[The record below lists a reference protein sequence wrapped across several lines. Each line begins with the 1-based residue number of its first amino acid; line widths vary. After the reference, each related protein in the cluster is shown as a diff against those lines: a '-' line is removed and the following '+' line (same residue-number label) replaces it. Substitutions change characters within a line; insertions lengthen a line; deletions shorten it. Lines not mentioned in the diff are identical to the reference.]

1 MAFKMNR
8 PIIKGTTKHKA
19 SIAKAKS
26 ESIVSQRRVT
36 ADKSLVES
44 GKALG
49 QSYIPQAIDYS
60 IDMPEIKVSK
70 KKKKKK
76 EEKLN
81 NKNRQELQELK
92 VDTGDKKPK
101 KAKEPKYKDYTDKFF
116 KAAEEAGINIK
127 NKKDYEKAQR
137 ILVYDDK
144 TRNWRQR
151 TEKIEVGDV
160 TSKKNKSAE
169 EKKIQKEIEAQQA
182 EIMRIEIERQ
192 AEKKRIAEE
201 KLKEKQRIKNKKT
214 TKKKQDIEE
223 AKEWYGK
230 DITLTR
236 ERFEKYNEM
245 KRVEQEISELP
256 DRYFDSKDVSK
267 EEKKLEKIS
276 FKPQVLPDETTT
288 TSVEPKRKDFKTP
301 SDYMRARMKYY
312 KQLEKSGPAKMR
324 DDRIWRNAI
333 KGGKVQK
340 NMLKMGYIPLK

>member
-1 MAFKMNR
+1 
-8 PIIKGTTKHKA
+8 
-19 SIAKAKS
+19 IAKAKS

-36 ADKSLVES
+36 ADKSLVEA

-49 QSYIPQAIDYS
+49 QSYVPQAIDYS

-76 EEKLN
+76 EKKLN
-81 NKNRQELQELK
+81 NKHRQELQELK
-92 VDTGDKKPK
+92 VDTSDKKPK

-144 TRNWRQR
+144 TKNWRQR

-201 KLKEKQRIKNKKT
+201 KLKEKQRQKEEKNKKIEERNKNIKEAKKYFGKDVKLT
-214 TKKKQDIEE
+214 QTKLDQYNEMMRKQQEALDYSPDIEE
-223 AKEWYGK
+223 QDDPDWW
-230 DITLTR
+230 DI
-236 ERFEKYNEM
+236 
-245 KRVEQEISELP
+245 EQQ
-256 DRYFDSKDVSK
+256 

-276 FKPQVLPDETTT
+276 FKPQVLPDEQPT
-288 TSVEPKRKDFKTP
+288 EQKTIKKPRESKYKWP
-301 SDYMRARMKYY
+301 SGAWKY
-312 KQLEKSGPAKMR
+312 KGKEKYEADLQNWQQSQTPAQMR
-324 DDRIWRNAI
+324 DNRIWQNAI
-333 KGGKVQK
+333 KGGKVQQ
-340 NMLKMGYIPLK
+340 NMLKMGYKPRN

>member
-1 MAFKMNR
+1 MFRDWDHDYRK
-8 PIIKGTTKHKA
+8 KDHKVT
-19 SIAKAKS
+19 S
-26 ESIVSQRRVT
+26 RRVEG
-36 ADKSLVES
+36 DR
-44 GKALG
+44 
-49 QSYIPQAIDYS
+49 
-60 IDMPEIKVSK
+60 
-70 KKKKKK
+70 
-76 EEKLN
+76 N
-81 NKNRQELQELK
+81 
-92 VDTGDKKPK
+92 DTM
-101 KAKEPKYKDYTDKFF
+101 F
-116 KAAEEAGINIK
+116 K

-137 ILVYDDK
+137 ILIYDDK

-256 DRYFDSKDVSK
+256 DRY
-267 EEKKLEKIS
+267 
-276 FKPQVLPDETTT
+276 
-288 TSVEPKRKDFKTP
+288 TS
-301 SDYMRARMKYY
+301 
-312 KQLEKSGPAKMR
+312 
-324 DDRIWRNAI
+324 II
-333 KGGKVQK
+333 
-340 NMLKMGYIPLK
+340 